1 MMEPEVVPGLPVRIL
16 HLEDDPV
23 DAELIQAALA
33 VENLDAHCTRVSTR
47 EEFIQAL
54 DEGTFHLVISDYSLP
69 SFDGNTALRIVR
81 EKYPDLPFIIVSGRL
96 GEEAAVESV
105 RAGATDYVL
114 KQRLS
119 RLGPSVRRALAES
132 EERIRR
138 RSAETA
144 LQQSE
149 AQLRQAQKME
159 AIGILAGGIAHDFN
173 NLLTAIMGYS
183 QLLQKKLET
192 KPELARNVDEILKAG
207 ERAASLTRQLLA
219 FSRQQVLQPRIL
231 DLNIIIADMGK
242 MLRRIIGADV
252 RVETVLDSDLR
263 RVKAD
268 PGQIEQ
274 VLLNLAV
281 NARDAMPLGGTI
293 KIETQGVDLERP
305 HATTSGVVPPGAYVV
320 LAVGDTGCGIDS
332 QDLPRIFEPFFTTK
346 EQGKGTGLGLSTV
359 HGIVQQSGGY
369 IDVSSQLGDG
379 TTFKVYLPAVQ
390 GAVET
395 NIDRAESVPV
405 GGSETVLVIEDEDQV
420 RNLISEVLRQA
431 GYDVIE
437 AANRNEAVTV
447 CQAFHDGGG
456 TIDLMLTD
464 VVMPGMSAIEL
475 MERLRNLGHPCRV
488 LYMSGYADKAIM
500 NQVNLE
506 GGKAFLQKP
515 LSMAQLLRRVRE
527 ALEDRLEDVA

>member
-1 MMEPEVVPGLPVRIL
+1 MEPEVVPGLPVRIL
-16 HLEDDPV
+16 HLEDDAV

-33 VENLDAHCTRVSTR
+33 QENLDVCCTRVSTR

-54 DEGTFHLVISDYSLP
+54 DDETFQLVISDYSLP
-69 SFDGNTALRIVR
+69 SFDGDTALRIVR
-81 EKYPDLPFIIVSGRL
+81 GRYPDLPFIIVSGRL

-119 RLGPSVRRALAES
+119 RLGPSVRRALAEA
-132 EERIRR
+132 EERVRR
-138 RSAETA
+138 RNAETA

-183 QLLQKKLET
+183 QLLQKKLEA
-192 KPELARNVDEILKAG
+192 KPELSRNVDEILKAG

-252 RVETVLDSDLR
+252 RVETVLGSDLP

-281 NARDAMPLGGTI
+281 NARDAMPQGGSI
-293 KIETQGVDLERP
+293 KIETHGIDVQWP
-305 HATTSGVVPPGAYVV
+305 HSVTSGVVPPGAYVV
-320 LAVGDTGCGIDS
+320 LAVGDTGCGIDPH
-332 QDLPRIFEPFFTTK
+332 DLPRVFEPFFTTK

-369 IDVSSQLGDG
+369 IDVSSQLRDG

-395 NIDRAESVPV
+395 HKGRGEFLPA
-405 GGSETVLVIEDEDQV
+405 GGSETLLVIEDEDQV
-420 RNLISEVLRQA
+420 RKLITEVLRQA
-431 GYDVIE
+431 GYNVLE
-437 AANRNEAVTV
+437 AANRNEAAAV
-447 CQAFHDGGG
+447 CQAFHDSGG

-475 MERLRNLGHPCRV
+475 MERLKDLGHPGRV

-500 NQVNLE
+500 NQVDLK

-515 LSMAQLLRRVRE
+515 IGMVELLRRVRE
-527 ALEDRLEDVA
+527 VLEDGLEDVA